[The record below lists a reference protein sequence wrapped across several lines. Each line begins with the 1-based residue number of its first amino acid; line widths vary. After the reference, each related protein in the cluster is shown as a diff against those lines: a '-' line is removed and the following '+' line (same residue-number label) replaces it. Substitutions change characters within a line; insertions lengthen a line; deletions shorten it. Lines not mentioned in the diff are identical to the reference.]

1 LVESKEFL
9 QSNEPALILEDDALL
24 SKYTPKL
31 LADLADKKKCELI
44 SLENRNRKKFVALAM
59 LHYSHYRLILQN

>member
-1 LVESKEFL
+1 L
-9 QSNEPALILEDDALL
+9 NNRRLEDDALL

-44 SLENRNRKKFVALAM
+44 SLENRNRKKLLRRSMALDKLM
-59 LHYSHYRLILQN
+59 IKIFIIM

>member
-1 LVESKEFL
+1 LFTLNAIS
-9 QSNEPALILEDDALL
+9 EPALILEDDVLL

-44 SLENRNRKKFVALAM
+44 SLENRNRKKFVAKTLLMGFWIA
-59 LHYSHYRLILQN
+59 